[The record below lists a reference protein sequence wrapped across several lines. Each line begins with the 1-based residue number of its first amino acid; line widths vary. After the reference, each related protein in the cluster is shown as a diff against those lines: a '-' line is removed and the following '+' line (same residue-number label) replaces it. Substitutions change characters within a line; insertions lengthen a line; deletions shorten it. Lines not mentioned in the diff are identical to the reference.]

1 MPTAIAETLLVLN
14 ITAALLGIAS
24 VLMKGMIKLRLIAVG
39 ADALEFASALAS
51 LSWVSVGRFMV
62 TLPVNWLRFYEMLRL
77 VKRSEIAA
85 TGDLSM
91 DWLKPF
97 MEIRPVKAGEVL
109 FRRGDKAD
117 QMFLVD
123 AGKFRL
129 MESGMAI
136 GPGQV
141 VGEIGLLTPGNT
153 RTQGFMCE
161 EAGAIYEIDY
171 ESVRELYFQNP
182 EFGFYFLTLTSRRL
196 LENIARLEAELERRP
211 PAPESRPAG
220 LAPLPA

>member
-1 MPTAIAETLLVLN
+1 
-14 ITAALLGIAS
+14 
-24 VLMKGMIKLRLIAVG
+24 
-39 ADALEFASALAS
+39 LAS
-51 LSWVSVGRFMV
+51 LSWVSVARFMI

-85 TGDLSM
+85 AGDLSM

-97 MEIRPVKAGEVL
+97 MEIRSVKAGEIL

-123 AGKFRL
+123 SGKYRL
-129 MESGMAI
+129 VESKMEI

-141 VGEIGLLTPGNT
+141 IGEIGLLTPGNT

-171 ESVRELYFQNP
+171 EAVRELYFQNP
-182 EFGFYFLTLTSRRL
+182 EFGFFFLTLTSRRL

-211 PAPESRPAG
+211 PLSETAPDAPPPGAVPA
-220 LAPLPA
+220 

>member
-1 MPTAIAETLLVLN
+1 MLQTLLILN
-14 ITAALLGIAS
+14 ITAACLGVAS
-24 VLMKGMIKLRLIAVG
+24 VLMKGMTKLRLIAVG
-39 ADALEFASALAS
+39 ADALEFASAVAS
-51 LSWVSVGRFMV
+51 LSWVSMARFIV

-97 MEIRPVKAGEVL
+97 MEIRSVKAGEVL

-123 AGKFRL
+123 SGRYRL
-129 MESGMAI
+129 IESGLQI
-136 GPGQV
+136 GAGQV

-171 ESVRELYFQNP
+171 EAVRELYFQNP

-211 PAPESRPAG
+211 PLSDPAPEP
-220 LAPLPA
+220 APLPA

>member
-1 MPTAIAETLLVLN
+1 MLQTLLILN
-14 ITAALLGIAS
+14 IAAAALGVAS
-24 VLMKGMIKLRLIAVG
+24 VLMKGMTKLRLIAVG

-51 LSWVSVGRFMV
+51 LSWVSMARFLI

-97 MEIRPVKAGEVL
+97 MEIRSVKAGEVL

-123 AGKFRL
+123 SGKYRL

-141 VGEIGLLTPGNT
+141 IGEIGLLTPGNT

-161 EAGAIYEIDY
+161 EAGALYEIDY
-171 ESVRELYFQNP
+171 EAVRELYFQNP

-211 PAPESRPAG
+211 PLKEDGAPGSAPEPVPA
-220 LAPLPA
+220 

>member
-1 MPTAIAETLLVLN
+1 MLQTLLILN
-14 ITAALLGIAS
+14 IAAAALGVAS
-24 VLMKGMIKLRLIAVG
+24 VLMKGMTKLRLIAVG

-51 LSWVSVGRFMV
+51 LSWVSMARFLI

-123 AGKFRL
+123 SGKYRL

-141 VGEIGLLTPGNT
+141 IGEIGLLTPGNT

-161 EAGAIYEIDY
+161 EAGALYEIDY
-171 ESVRELYFQNP
+171 EAVRELYFQNP

-211 PAPESRPAG
+211 PLKEDGAPGSAPEPVPA
-220 LAPLPA
+220 

>member
-1 MPTAIAETLLVLN
+1 MPSAVAETLLVLN
-14 ITAALLGIAS
+14 IVAAVLGIAS
-24 VLMKGMIKLRLIAVG
+24 VLMRGMTKLRLIAVG

-51 LSWVSVGRFMV
+51 FSWVSVARFTI

-97 MEIRPVKAGEVL
+97 MEIRSVKAGEVL

-129 MESGMAI
+129 IESGMQI
-136 GPGQV
+136 GSGQV
-141 VGEIGLLTPGNT
+141 IGEIGLLTPGNT

-211 PAPESRPAG
+211 PAPESANTAPA
-220 LAPLPA
+220 

>member
-1 MPTAIAETLLVLN
+1 MLETLLVLN
-14 ITAALLGIAS
+14 IVAALLGIAS
-24 VLMKGMIKLRLIAVG
+24 VLMKGMTKLRLIAVG

-51 LSWVSVGRFMV
+51 LSWVSVARFMI

-85 TGDLSM
+85 AGDLSM

-97 MEIRPVKAGEVL
+97 MEIRSVKAGEIL

-117 QMFLVD
+117 QMFLMD
-123 AGKFRL
+123 SGKYRL
-129 MESGMAI
+129 VESKMEI

-141 VGEIGLLTPGNT
+141 IGEIGLLTPGNT

-171 ESVRELYFQNP
+171 EAVRELYFQNP
-182 EFGFYFLTLTSRRL
+182 EFGFFFLTLTSRRL

-211 PAPESRPAG
+211 PLSETAPDAPPPGAVPA
-220 LAPLPA
+220 